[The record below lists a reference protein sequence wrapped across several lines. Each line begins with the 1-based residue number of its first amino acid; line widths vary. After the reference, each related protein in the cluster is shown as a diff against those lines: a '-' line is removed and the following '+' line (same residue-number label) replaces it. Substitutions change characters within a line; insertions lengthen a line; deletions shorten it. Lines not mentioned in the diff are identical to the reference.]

1 MSITTSH
8 SLSTKTGDVL
18 AKTRGRVKNVDGQKR
33 MLIVDDDKTIR
44 EFLAMILGDEGYIV
58 DTAENGKE
66 AIDKSHSNFYNVAVV
81 DWRLPDMDGTKLL
94 PKLKE
99 TTPKMAKIMLTG
111 YPSMQNAM
119 DSVNAKADAFIVKP
133 ADARVILKTIKEL
146 LKDQETA
153 LKYSEEKMVEFIETR
168 VKECVPMMT
177 SGASKMST

>member
-1 MSITTSH
+1 MVGH
-8 SLSTKTGDVL
+8 
-18 AKTRGRVKNVDGQKR
+18 KR
-33 MLIVDDDKTIR
+33 ILVVDDDETIR
-44 EFLAMILGDEGYIV
+44 EFLAMILEDEGYAV
-58 DTAENGKE
+58 DTAKNGKE

-81 DWRLPDMDGTKLL
+81 DWRLPDIDGTKLL

-133 ADARVILKTIKEL
+133 ADAGVLLKTIKEL

-168 VKECVPMMT
+168 VKESAPMMT
-177 SGASKMST
+177 SRASKKST